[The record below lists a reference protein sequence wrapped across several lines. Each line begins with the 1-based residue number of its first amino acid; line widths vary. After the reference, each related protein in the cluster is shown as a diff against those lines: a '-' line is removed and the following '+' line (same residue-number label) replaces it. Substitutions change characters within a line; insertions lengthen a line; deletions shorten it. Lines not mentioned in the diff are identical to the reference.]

1 MRSMTIALR
10 LSADD
15 VRLVRLALLYHLAR
29 PGAELD
35 ASTGKPAE
43 HGLAEV
49 DASLAERQNAAAS
62 LELSDRQT
70 RGLLE
75 AMLGC
80 VNELRVYHLNG
91 GAASMVPGF
100 NEAACRSFPALAG
113 DPEAALD
120 VAESMMMLRRR
131 LSAPGSG
138 AERRSGGAE
147 PKHGR
152 WPFRR

>member
-1 MRSMTIALR
+1 MTVAIR
-10 LSADD
+10 LSAGE

-35 ASTGKPAE
+35 PATGQPAE

-49 DASLAERQNAAAS
+49 DAALAGRDDAAAT
-62 LELSDRQT
+62 LTLTGEQLR
-70 RGLLE
+70 RLLQ

-80 VNELRVYHLNG
+80 VNELRVYHLNA

-100 NEAACRSFPALAG
+100 NEAARRSFPEMAA
-113 DPEAALD
+113 DPESALD
-120 VAESMMMLRRR
+120 VAESMLMLRRR
-131 LSAPGSG
+131 LARPEGPAAGPSGS
-138 AERRSGGAE
+138 AE
-147 PKHGR
+147 PARRGR